1 MWRAAVTIAALVA
14 ASAPTARAGEIRGTV
29 TVKDHQG
36 KPVSAAGA
44 IVYVVGFDEPPPAD
58 VPEILQR
65 RRRFEPDLLAITS
78 GQEVSFPN
86 GDPLL
91 HNVFSR
97 SPARRFDLGSY
108 KKGQTKTKSF
118 KNVGVVDVYCNIHPE
133 MAATILVLPNR
144 KFTRVAADGTFVIRD
159 VPAGTWSVFA
169 YMRLVDKPARAQVT
183 VSDGA
188 PASARFALI
197 LHAPV
202 QHTNKYDAPYRERP
216 EHYR

>member
-1 MWRAAVTIAALVA
+1 MRCAVAVIAALVA
-14 ASAPTARAGEIRGTV
+14 SAAATANAGEIRGTV
-29 TVKDHQG
+29 TVKDHLG
-36 KPVSAAGA
+36 KPISAEGA
-44 IVYVVGFDEPPPAD
+44 IVYVVGFDEPPAAE
-58 VPEILQR
+58 VPEIIQR
-65 RRRFEPDLLAITS
+65 RKRFEPDLLAITS

-86 GDPLL
+86 ADPLL

-97 SPARRFDLGSY
+97 SQARRFDLGSY

-118 KNVGVVDVYCNIHPE
+118 KSVGVVDVYCNIHPE

-159 VPAGTWSVFA
+159 VPPGTWSVFA
-169 YMRLVDKPARAQVT
+169 YMRLVDKPARVQVT
-183 VSDGA
+183 VGDGA
-188 PASARFALI
+188 PAAASFALV

-202 QHTNKYDAPYRERP
+202 EHANKYDAPYRERP